1 ASDFV
6 IVERRGIGQ
15 VREVPVHILP
25 PAPDKFRLAQ
35 TALENPPQTPFHRF
49 GFSVRSRPVKVQS
62 QVDRDTLTLIAM
74 RAAITGSVLPVPVTN
89 LPLVSLT
96 SPGDLQANLR
106 SDTYGLGGEHSRSSM
121 HPARRCW
128 SCGR

>member
-6 IVERRGIGQ
+6 IVERRGIGHE
-15 VREVPVHILP
+15 REVLIHILP

-62 QVDRDTLTLIAM
+62 QVDRNTLPLIAM
-74 RAAITGSVLPVPVTN
+74 RAAITGGVLPVPISN
-89 LPLVSLT
+89 LPGVFLPF
-96 SPGDLQANLR
+96 PGDVHANLR
-106 SDTYGLGGEHSRSSM
+106 SDTYGLGAEHSRL
-121 HPARRCW
+121 
-128 SCGR
+128 